1 MTEVDSEISA
11 ATVEKY
17 LTQHPEFF
25 QGRNDLLANL
35 KVPHASGQAVS
46 LVEKQLAILRERN
59 TELRNRLSQLIES
72 ARGNDRLFAHS
83 RKLVL
88 ALLDCKS
95 VAQAVDLV
103 YSSFARDFGIETTQI
118 ILFDHQA
125 ITNARSDT
133 IVSADKYIGRYLKAR
148 QTVGGGLN
156 ADEIRYVFGE
166 KASSSVGS
174 AAMSVLSYG
183 EVFGVLAIGNE
194 DPEFY
199 QTTMGTL
206 FLNYI
211 AEVLSRVL
219 RDLTKS

>member
-11 ATVEKY
+11 AAVEKY

-46 LVEKQLAILRERN
+46 LVEKQLGILRERN

-95 VAQAVDLV
+95 VAVLKRLR
-103 YSSFARDFGIETTQI
+103 SFY
-118 ILFDHQA
+118 L
-125 ITNARSDT
+125 ITKPLPTHAQT
-133 IVSADKYIGRYLKAR
+133 PLYR
-148 QTVGGGLN
+148 QTN
-156 ADEIRYVFGE
+156 I
-166 KASSSVGS
+166 
-174 AAMSVLSYG
+174 
-183 EVFGVLAIGNE
+183 
-194 DPEFY
+194 
-199 QTTMGTL
+199 
-206 FLNYI
+206 
-211 AEVLSRVL
+211 
-219 RDLTKS
+219 